1 MENSTQTTETTQTK
15 TPKPRSE
22 AQIAASRLNGA
33 KSHGPTTEEG
43 KARSAANATRHGLL
57 SALTVAT
64 GERSDSFVYLCADLY
79 DTFNPIDEHERNLV
93 DTMAMSIWRRSR
105 CLSIETAGI
114 SHLLLKQRAA
124 GLPPTQPALEAPY
137 DFIFRGFVANPAEQH
152 TLDLLHRY
160 EARHTR
166 AYERA
171 VKALLAYRKSCQSNP
186 SPSVPAIPE
195 AFPEA
200 FPEAIPAPL
209 TDVIP
214 ETVTETAPEPTTETV
229 PAPEIQPIEPKP
241 SPALTPRT
249 HNNHPSRTSFK
260 KISRKNRR
268 RK

>member
-114 SHLLLKQRAA
+114 SHLLLKQRTA
-124 GLPPTQPALEAPY
+124 GLPPTQPALDAPY

-166 AYERA
+166 TYERA

-195 AFPEA
+195 A
-200 FPEAIPAPL
+200 IPAPL

-214 ETVTETAPEPTTETV
+214 ETVTETAPEPNPETV
-229 PAPEIQPIEPKP
+229 PTPEIQPIEPKP
-241 SPALTPRT
+241 SPAPTPRT